1 MQWVATIVLPLLF
14 GGADQYLG
22 GLWSATHIGF
32 WTVDVSQLSA
42 VWLALPFIFGA
53 RQSAPNKAILAGTV
67 ATLSALLGYFAM
79 TLSPAEGVSLRHVQ
93 LLLFARSQLH
103 VVVPA
108 IVSGPLFGF
117 LGWRWRSTRSW
128 LSGAVIGALFIFEP
142 VARGMVGNA
151 FRFVGVT
158 AAELAI
164 GFGVLGAV
172 ILDARR
178 RRDQVFQRG
187 RVS

>member
-1 MQWVATIVLPLLF
+1 
-14 GGADQYLG
+14 
-22 GLWSATHIGF
+22 
-32 WTVDVSQLSA
+32 
-42 VWLALPFIFGA
+42 
-53 RQSAPNKAILAGTV
+53 
-67 ATLSALLGYFAM
+67 
-79 TLSPAEGVSLRHVQ
+79 
-93 LLLFARSQLH
+93 
-103 VVVPA
+103 
-108 IVSGPLFGF
+108 
-117 LGWRWRSTRSW
+117 
-128 LSGAVIGALFIFEP
+128 
-142 VARGMVGNA
+142 MVGNA